1 MAEGSKTLVIGLGNP
16 ILGDDGIGWRAVEAF
31 RDQHAR
37 LLADQPIDIDFLSVG
52 GLSLMECMVDYERAI
67 LVDAALTGNHPSGF
81 VSAFPIEQ
89 LPNYAQG
96 HLSSSHDTTL
106 QNALAV
112 GRKMGASL
120 PDEIWVI
127 TIEAEN
133 TYEFSEQL
141 SPPVERAIPQV
152 AEIID
157 HLLTKEYGHENEL
170 ATKGG

>member
-1 MAEGSKTLVIGLGNP
+1 MDNTYKTLVIGLGNP

-31 RDQHAR
+31 YVQYTCS
-37 LLADQPIDIDFLSVG
+37 LSKQPVDFDFLSVG
-52 GLSLMECMVDYERAI
+52 GLSLMESMVGYERAI
-67 LVDAALTGNHPSGF
+67 LVDATLTREHPIGF
-81 VSAFPIEQ
+81 VSLSSLEL
-89 LPNYAQG
+89 LPNVAQG
-96 HLSSSHDTTL
+96 HMSSSHDTTL

-120 PDEIWVI
+120 PNEIWVI

-141 SPPVERAIPQV
+141 SPTLEKSVPQV
-152 AEIID
+152 AELIG
-157 HLLTKEYGHENEL
+157 HLLTGMYRFENEL

>member
-1 MAEGSKTLVIGLGNP
+1 MAEGCRTLIIGLGNP

-31 RDQHAR
+31 RDQYAS
-37 LLADQPIDIDFLSVG
+37 LLAGQPVDIDFLSVG
-52 GLSLMECMVDYERAI
+52 GLSLMERMVDFERAI

-81 VSAFPIEQ
+81 VAAFPIEQ
-89 LPNYAQG
+89 LPNFAQG

-112 GRKMGASL
+112 GRQMGASL
-120 PDEIWVI
+120 PVEVWVI

-141 SPPVERAIPQV
+141 SPGVASAIPQAV
-152 AEIID
+152 EAVWK
-157 HLLTKEYGHENEL
+157 LLAATRANPSTETAL
-170 ATKGG
+170 A